1 MILHGQLCGNVGIIG
16 PARLNYRVRDGNGCD
31 PRGMITRKLETRE
44 WIPLLIPSKGSRV
57 RQQKLCTAVKR
68 PTIGWHTSSTSGRT
82 TLCRKSVLRYGPC
95 EPLLLFLKDGL
106 RKFYD

>member
-1 MILHGQLCGNVGIIG
+1 MRIRPLASLSWRRPTFPHSYPCSIIG

-44 WIPLLIPSKGSRV
+44 RIPLLIPSKGSRV

-68 PTIGWHTSSTSGRT
+68 PTLAGIQVRLQVELH
-82 TLCRKSVLRYGPC
+82 CAEKA
-95 EPLLLFLKDGL
+95 F
-106 RKFYD
+106 